1 MDSYALNW
9 RQGRRTGQQQL
20 LPAGDSDC
28 GEDDDDSVEGYLD
41 VDYDCAV
48 KGGGSSSIK
57 IVRTAK
63 DKALS
68 Q

>member
-1 MDSYALNW
+1 M
-9 RQGRRTGQQQL
+9 
-20 LPAGDSDC
+20 LPAGDSDL
-28 GEDDDDSVEGYLD
+28 GEDDDDSIEGCLGKD
-41 VDYDCAV
+41 LNSAAL
-48 KGGGSSSIK
+48 GGGQSSIK